1 MSRPADDDT
10 FPGTH
15 GIVLKPGSEFSRA
28 AHMSDIG
35 PGLRANSMLD
45 FAAGI
50 LVLASAG
57 IFLAHAVD
65 TYRAQ

>member
-1 MSRPADDDT
+1 MGEMSQPVKPNRAY
-10 FPGTH
+10 FHHWVG
-15 GIVLKPGSEFSRA
+15 LKAG
-28 AHMSDIG
+28 
-35 PGLRANSMLD
+35 SMLE

-50 LVLASAG
+50 LGLASVG